1 MSELKNFRSA
11 FRGFNRQDVVNYI
24 EYINNTHNAQVEQLN
39 NQLQAALA
47 QPSDEELKARLE
59 AAEAR
64 IAELEATL
72 AEQDRAVLS
81 DGASCT
87 EQELEA
93 YRRAER
99 VERMAKE
106 RAEQIYAQ
114 ANGVLADATLKAES
128 ASAHIGAIADQ
139 VSNQL
144 KEYQDSVLGTKAT
157 FQEAVA
163 TLYAIKPQA
172 EEE

>member
-24 EYINNTHNAQVEQLN
+24 EYINNTHNAQIEQLN
-39 NQLQAALA
+39 NQLQAALSR
-47 QPSDEELKARLE
+47 PTDEEMKAKLE

-64 IAELEATL
+64 IAELEETL
-72 AEQDRAVLS
+72 AQQDRAVLS

-99 VERMAKE
+99 VERVAKE

-114 ANGVLADATLKAES
+114 ANGVLAEATLKAES

-144 KEYQDSVLGTKAT
+144 KEYQDSVLETKAT

-163 TLYAIKPQA
+163 TLYAIKPQT
-172 EEE
+172 EE

>member
-1 MSELKNFRSA
+1 MPELKNFRSA

-47 QPSDEELKARLE
+47 RPTDEEMKAKLE

-64 IAELEATL
+64 IAELEETL
-72 AEQDRAVLS
+72 AQQDRAVLS

-99 VERMAKE
+99 VERVAKE

-114 ANGVLADATLKAES
+114 ANGVLAEATLKAES

-144 KEYQDSVLGTKAT
+144 KEYQDSVLETKAT

-163 TLYAIKPQA
+163 TLYAIKPQT
-172 EEE
+172 EE

>member
-39 NQLQAALA
+39 NQLQTALA
-47 QPSDEELKARLE
+47 RPTDEEMKAKLE

-64 IAELEATL
+64 IAELEETL
-72 AEQDRAVLS
+72 AQQDRAVLS

-99 VERMAKE
+99 VERVAKE

-114 ANGVLADATLKAES
+114 ANGVLAEATLKAES

-144 KEYQDSVLGTKAT
+144 KEYQDSVLETKAT

-163 TLYAIKPQA
+163 TLYAIKPQT
-172 EEE
+172 EE

>member
-1 MSELKNFRSA
+1 MPELKNFRSA

-24 EYINNTHNAQVEQLN
+24 EYINNTHNTQVEQLN

-47 QPSDEELKARLE
+47 RPTDEEMKAKLE
-59 AAEAR
+59 DAEAR

-72 AEQDRAVLS
+72 AQQDRAVLS

-99 VERMAKE
+99 VERVAKE

-114 ANGVLADATLKAES
+114 ANGVLAEATLKAES

-144 KEYQDSVLGTKAT
+144 KEYQDSIMETKAT

-163 TLYAIKPQA
+163 TLYAIKPQT
-172 EEE
+172 EE

>member
-24 EYINNTHNAQVEQLN
+24 EYINNTHNTQVEQLN

-47 QPSDEELKARLE
+47 RPTDEEMKAKLE

-72 AEQDRAVLS
+72 AQQDRAVLS

-99 VERMAKE
+99 VERVAKE

-114 ANGVLADATLKAES
+114 ANGVLAEATLKAES
-128 ASAHIGAIADQ
+128 ASAHIGAIANQ

-144 KEYQDSVLGTKAT
+144 KEYQDSVLETKAT

-163 TLYAIKPQA
+163 TLYAIKPQT
-172 EEE
+172 EE

>member
-24 EYINNTHNAQVEQLN
+24 EYINNTHNTQVEQLN
-39 NQLQAALA
+39 NQLQAALSR
-47 QPSDEELKARLE
+47 PTDEEMKAKLE
-59 AAEAR
+59 DAEAR

-72 AEQDRAVLS
+72 AQQDRAVLS

-99 VERMAKE
+99 VERVAKE

-114 ANGVLADATLKAES
+114 ANGVLAEATLKAES

-144 KEYQDSVLGTKAT
+144 KEYQDSVLETKAT

-163 TLYAIKPQA
+163 TLYAIKPQV
-172 EEE
+172 EE

>member
-1 MSELKNFRSA
+1 MPELKNFRSA

-47 QPSDEELKARLE
+47 QPTDEEMKARLE

-99 VERMAKE
+99 VERVAKE

-114 ANGVLADATLKAES
+114 ANGVLAEATLKAES

-144 KEYQDSVLGTKAT
+144 KEYQDSVLETKAT

-163 TLYAIKPQA
+163 TLYAIKPQT
-172 EEE
+172 EE

>member
-1 MSELKNFRSA
+1 MSEMKNFRSA

-47 QPSDEELKARLE
+47 RPTDEEMKARLE

-64 IAELEATL
+64 IAELEETL
-72 AEQDRAVLS
+72 SQQDRAVLS

-99 VERMAKE
+99 VERVAKE

-114 ANGVLADATLKAES
+114 ANGVLAEATLKAES

-144 KEYQDSVLGTKAT
+144 KEYQDSVLETKAT

-163 TLYAIKPQA
+163 TLYAIKPQ
-172 EEE
+172 EEQ

>member
-47 QPSDEELKARLE
+47 RPTDEEMKSKLE

-64 IAELEATL
+64 IAELEETL
-72 AEQDRAVLS
+72 AQQDRAVLS

-99 VERMAKE
+99 VERVAKE

-114 ANGVLADATLKAES
+114 ANGVLAEATLKAES

-144 KEYQDSVLGTKAT
+144 KEYQDSVLETKAT

-163 TLYAIKPQA
+163 TLYAIKPQV
-172 EEE
+172 EE

>member
-1 MSELKNFRSA
+1 MSGIQNFRSA
-11 FRGFNRQDVVNYI
+11 FRGFNRQDVVSYL
-24 EYINNTHNAQVEQLN
+24 EYMNNKHNSQIEQLN
-39 NQLQAALA
+39 NQLQVALA
-47 QPSDEELKARLE
+47 QPKDEELQAQLE
-59 AAEAR
+59 AALAR
-64 IAELEATL
+64 VSELEDAL
-72 AEQDRAVLS
+72 AQQDRAIVS

-99 VERMAKE
+99 TERVAKE
-106 RAEQIYAQ
+106 RAEQIYAK

-139 VSNQL
+139 VSAQL
-144 KEYQDSVLGTKAT
+144 KEYQDSVLETKAT

-163 TLYAIKPQA
+163 TLYAIRP
-172 EEE
+172 EEIQE

>member
-24 EYINNTHNAQVEQLN
+24 EYINNTHNTQVEQLN
-39 NQLQAALA
+39 TQLQAALA
-47 QPSDEELKARLE
+47 RPTDEEMKAKLE

-64 IAELEATL
+64 IAELEETL
-72 AEQDRAVLS
+72 AQQDRAVLS

-99 VERMAKE
+99 VERVAKE

-114 ANGVLADATLKAES
+114 ANGVLAEATLKAES

-144 KEYQDSVLGTKAT
+144 KEYQDSILETKAT

-163 TLYAIKPQA
+163 TLYAIKPQT
-172 EEE
+172 EE

>member
-24 EYINNTHNAQVEQLN
+24 EYINNTHNTQVEQLN

-47 QPSDEELKARLE
+47 RPTDEEMKAKLE

-64 IAELEATL
+64 IAELEETL
-72 AEQDRAVLS
+72 AQQDRAVLS

-99 VERMAKE
+99 VERVAKE

-114 ANGVLADATLKAES
+114 ANGVLAEATLKAES

-144 KEYQDSVLGTKAT
+144 KEYQDSILETKAT

-163 TLYAIKPQA
+163 TLYAIKPQT
-172 EEE
+172 EE

>member
-47 QPSDEELKARLE
+47 RPTDEEMKAKLE

-64 IAELEATL
+64 IAELEETL
-72 AEQDRAVLS
+72 AQQDRAVLS

-99 VERMAKE
+99 VERVAKE

-114 ANGVLADATLKAES
+114 ANGVLAEATLKAES

-144 KEYQDSVLGTKAT
+144 KEFQDSVLETKAT

-163 TLYAIKPQA
+163 TLYAIKPQT
-172 EEE
+172 EE

>member
-24 EYINNTHNAQVEQLN
+24 EYINNTHNTQVEQLN
-39 NQLQAALA
+39 NQLQAALSR
-47 QPSDEELKARLE
+47 PTDEEMKAKLE

-64 IAELEATL
+64 IAELEETL
-72 AEQDRAVLS
+72 AQQDRAVLS

-99 VERMAKE
+99 VERVAKE

-114 ANGVLADATLKAES
+114 ANGVLAEATLKAES

-144 KEYQDSVLGTKAT
+144 KEYQDSVMETKAT

-163 TLYAIKPQA
+163 TLYAIKPQT
-172 EEE
+172 EE

>member
-24 EYINNTHNAQVEQLN
+24 EYINNTHNTQVEQLN

-47 QPSDEELKARLE
+47 RPTDEEMKAKLE

-72 AEQDRAVLS
+72 AQQDRAVLS

-99 VERMAKE
+99 VERVAKE

-114 ANGVLADATLKAES
+114 ANGVLAEATLKAES

-144 KEYQDSVLGTKAT
+144 KEYQDSIMETKAT

-163 TLYAIKPQA
+163 TLYAIKPQT
-172 EEE
+172 EE

>member
-47 QPSDEELKARLE
+47 RPTDEEMKAKLE

-64 IAELEATL
+64 IAELEETL
-72 AEQDRAVLS
+72 AQQDRAVLS

-99 VERMAKE
+99 VERVAKE

-114 ANGVLADATLKAES
+114 ANGVLAEATLKAES

-144 KEYQDSVLGTKAT
+144 KEYQDSVLETKAT

-163 TLYAIKPQA
+163 TLYAIKPQV
-172 EEE
+172 EE

>member
-1 MSELKNFRSA
+1 MNEIQSFRSA
-11 FRGFNRQDVVNYI
+11 FRGFNRQDVVSYI
-24 EYINNTHNAQVEQLN
+24 EYMNNKHNSQIEQLN
-39 NQLQAALA
+39 NQLQVALS
-47 QPSDEELKARLE
+47 QPRDEELKAQLE
-59 AAEAR
+59 AAQAR
-64 IAELEATL
+64 ITELEEAL
-72 AEQDRAVLS
+72 AEQDRAVVS

-99 VERMAKE
+99 TERSAKE

-114 ANGVLADATLKAES
+114 ANGVLAEATLKAES

-139 VSNQL
+139 VSAQL
-144 KEYQDSVLGTKAT
+144 KEYQDSVLSTKAT

-163 TLYAIKPQA
+163 TLYAIRP
-172 EEE
+172 EEVEE

>member
-47 QPSDEELKARLE
+47 RPTDEEMKAKLE

-64 IAELEATL
+64 IAELEETL
-72 AEQDRAVLS
+72 AQQDRAVLS

-99 VERMAKE
+99 VERGGKG
-106 RAEQIYAQ
+106 RAEQNYAQ
-114 ANGVLADATLKAES
+114 ANGVLAEATLKAES

-144 KEYQDSVLGTKAT
+144 KEYQDSVLETKAT

-163 TLYAIKPQA
+163 TLYAIKPQV
-172 EEE
+172 EE

>member
-47 QPSDEELKARLE
+47 RPTDEEMKAKLE
-59 AAEAR
+59 DAEAR

-72 AEQDRAVLS
+72 AQQDRAVLS

-99 VERMAKE
+99 VERVAKE

-114 ANGVLADATLKAES
+114 ANGVLAEATLKAES

-144 KEYQDSVLGTKAT
+144 KEYQDSVLETKAT

-163 TLYAIKPQA
+163 TLYAIKPQT
-172 EEE
+172 EE

>member
-24 EYINNTHNAQVEQLN
+24 EYINNTHNTQVEQLN

-47 QPSDEELKARLE
+47 RPTDEEMKTKLE
-59 AAEAR
+59 DAEAR

-72 AEQDRAVLS
+72 AQQDRAVLS

-99 VERMAKE
+99 VERVAKE

-114 ANGVLADATLKAES
+114 ANGVLAEATLKAES

-144 KEYQDSVLGTKAT
+144 KEYQDSVMETKAT

-163 TLYAIKPQA
+163 TLYAIKPQT
-172 EEE
+172 EE

>member
-47 QPSDEELKARLE
+47 RPTDEEMKAKLE

-64 IAELEATL
+64 IAELEETL
-72 AEQDRAVLS
+72 AQQDRAVLS
-81 DGASCT
+81 DGANCT

-99 VERMAKE
+99 VERVAKE

-114 ANGVLADATLKAES
+114 ANGVLAEATLKAES

-144 KEYQDSVLGTKAT
+144 KEYQDSVLETKAT

-163 TLYAIKPQA
+163 TLYAIKPQV
-172 EEE
+172 EE

>member
-39 NQLQAALA
+39 NQLQAALS

-144 KEYQDSVLGTKAT
+144 KEYQDSVLETKAT

>member
-24 EYINNTHNAQVEQLN
+24 EYINNTHNTQVEQLN

-47 QPSDEELKARLE
+47 RPTDEEMKAKLE
-59 AAEAR
+59 DAEAR

-72 AEQDRAVLS
+72 AQQDRAVLS

-99 VERMAKE
+99 VERVAKE

-114 ANGVLADATLKAES
+114 ANGVLAEATLKAES

-144 KEYQDSVLGTKAT
+144 KEYQDSIMETKAT

-163 TLYAIKPQA
+163 TLYAIKPQT
-172 EEE
+172 EE

>member
-1 MSELKNFRSA
+1 MSELKNFLSA

-47 QPSDEELKARLE
+47 RPTDEEMKAKLE

-64 IAELEATL
+64 IAELEETL
-72 AEQDRAVLS
+72 AQQDRAVLS

-99 VERMAKE
+99 VERVAKE

-114 ANGVLADATLKAES
+114 ANGVLAEATLKAES

-144 KEYQDSVLGTKAT
+144 KEYQDSVLETKAT

-163 TLYAIKPQA
+163 TLYAIKPQV
-172 EEE
+172 EE

>member
-24 EYINNTHNAQVEQLN
+24 EYINNTHNTQVEQLN
-39 NQLQAALA
+39 NQLQAALSR
-47 QPSDEELKARLE
+47 PTDEEMKAKLE

-64 IAELEATL
+64 IAELEETL
-72 AEQDRAVLS
+72 AQQDRAVLS

-99 VERMAKE
+99 VERVAKE

-114 ANGVLADATLKAES
+114 ANGVLAEATLKAES

-144 KEYQDSVLGTKAT
+144 KEYQDSVLETKAT

-163 TLYAIKPQA
+163 TLYAIKPQT
-172 EEE
+172 EE

>member
-24 EYINNTHNAQVEQLN
+24 EYINNTHNAQMEQLN

-144 KEYQDSVLGTKAT
+144 KEYQDSVLETKAT

>member
-39 NQLQAALA
+39 NQLQVALA
-47 QPSDEELKARLE
+47 RPTDEEMKAKLE

-64 IAELEATL
+64 IAELEETL
-72 AEQDRAVLS
+72 AQQDRAVLS

-99 VERMAKE
+99 VERVAKE

-114 ANGVLADATLKAES
+114 ANGVLAEATLKAES

-144 KEYQDSVLGTKAT
+144 KEYQDSVLETKAT

-163 TLYAIKPQA
+163 TLYAIKPQT
-172 EEE
+172 EE

>member
-47 QPSDEELKARLE
+47 QPSDEELKVRLE

-144 KEYQDSVLGTKAT
+144 KEYQDSVLETKAT

>member
-39 NQLQAALA
+39 NQLQAALSR
-47 QPSDEELKARLE
+47 PTDEEMKAKLE

-64 IAELEATL
+64 IAELEETL
-72 AEQDRAVLS
+72 AQQDRAVLS

-99 VERMAKE
+99 VERVAKE

-114 ANGVLADATLKAES
+114 ANGVLAEATLKAES

-144 KEYQDSVLGTKAT
+144 KEYQDSVLETKAT

-163 TLYAIKPQA
+163 TLYAIKPQT
-172 EEE
+172 EE

>member
-47 QPSDEELKARLE
+47 RPTDEEMKAKLE

-64 IAELEATL
+64 IAELEETL
-72 AEQDRAVLS
+72 AQQDRAVLS

-99 VERMAKE
+99 VERVAKE

-114 ANGVLADATLKAES
+114 ANGVLAEATLKAES

-144 KEYQDSVLGTKAT
+144 KEYQDSVLETKAT

-163 TLYAIKPQA
+163 TLYAITPQT
-172 EEE
+172 EE

>member
-47 QPSDEELKARLE
+47 RPTDEEMKAKLE

-72 AEQDRAVLS
+72 AQQDRAVLS

-99 VERMAKE
+99 VERVAKE

-114 ANGVLADATLKAES
+114 ANGVLAEATLKAES

-144 KEYQDSVLGTKAT
+144 KEYQDSVLETKAT

-163 TLYAIKPQA
+163 TLYAIKPQT
-172 EEE
+172 EE

>member
-1 MSELKNFRSA
+1 MADMQNFRSA

-24 EYINNTHNAQVEQLN
+24 EYMHNNHNAQLEQLN
-39 NQLQAALA
+39 NQLQLALS
-47 QPSDEELKARLE
+47 QPSDEELRTQLE
-59 AAEAR
+59 AANAR
-64 IAELEATL
+64 IAELETALSQQDKAVVSDAAT
-72 AEQDRAVLS
+72 
-81 DGASCT
+81 CT

-99 VERMAKE
+99 TERVAKE

-139 VSNQL
+139 VSAQL
-144 KEYQDSVLGTKAT
+144 KEYQDSVLETKAT

-163 TLYAIKPQA
+163 TLYAIRP
-172 EEE
+172 EE

>member
-1 MSELKNFRSA
+1 MNEIQSFRSA
-11 FRGFNRQDVVNYI
+11 FRGFNRQDVVSYI
-24 EYINNTHNAQVEQLN
+24 EYMNNKHNSQLEQLN
-39 NQLQAALA
+39 NQLQVALS
-47 QPSDEELKARLE
+47 QPRDEELKAQLE
-59 AAEAR
+59 AAQAR
-64 IAELEATL
+64 IAELEEALT
-72 AEQDRAVLS
+72 EQDRAVVS

-99 VERMAKE
+99 TERVAKE

-114 ANGVLADATLKAES
+114 ANGVLAEATLKAES

-139 VSNQL
+139 VSAQL
-144 KEYQDSVLGTKAT
+144 KEYQDSVLSTKAT

-163 TLYAIKPQA
+163 TLYAIRP
-172 EEE
+172 EETEE

>member
-47 QPSDEELKARLE
+47 RPTDEEMKAKLE

-64 IAELEATL
+64 IAELEETL
-72 AEQDRAVLS
+72 AQQDRAVLS

-99 VERMAKE
+99 VERVAKE

-114 ANGVLADATLKAES
+114 ANGVLAEATLKAES

-144 KEYQDSVLGTKAT
+144 KEYQDSVLETKTT

-163 TLYAIKPQA
+163 TLYAIKPQV
-172 EEE
+172 EE

>member
-1 MSELKNFRSA
+1 MSEMKNFRSA

-24 EYINNTHNAQVEQLN
+24 EYINNTHNAQMEQLN

-47 QPSDEELKARLE
+47 RPTDEEMKARLE

-64 IAELEATL
+64 IAELEETL
-72 AEQDRAVLS
+72 SQQDRAVLS

-99 VERMAKE
+99 VERVAKE

-114 ANGVLADATLKAES
+114 ANGVLAEATLKAES

-144 KEYQDSVLGTKAT
+144 KEYQDSVLETKAT

-163 TLYAIKPQA
+163 TLYAIKPQ
-172 EEE
+172 EEQ

>member
-47 QPSDEELKARLE
+47 RPTDEEMKAKLE

-64 IAELEATL
+64 IAELEETL
-72 AEQDRAVLS
+72 AQQDRAVLS

-99 VERMAKE
+99 VERVAKE

-114 ANGVLADATLKAES
+114 ANGVLAEATLKAES

-144 KEYQDSVLGTKAT
+144 KEHQDSVLETKAT

-163 TLYAIKPQA
+163 TLYAIKPQV
-172 EEE
+172 EE